1 MVDGW
6 QRLSER
12 CGRKNLGEDLSAA
25 IATARNGFPVPEMD
39 AAYWNAGA
47 DLLRSNEA
55 ASKLYLPGDRA
66 PKVGEIFKNEDLA
79 SSLQQ
84 IAEHGREA
92 YYKGEIGRKIRAW

>member
-25 IATARNGFPVPEMD
+25 IATARIGFPVPEMD
-39 AAYWNAGA
+39 AAYWGA
-47 DLLRSNEA
+47 AVDLLRSNEA

-79 SSLQQ
+79 WSLEQ
-84 IAEHGREA
+84 IAKHGSDA
-92 YYKGEIGRKIRAW
+92 HDHGEIRREIL